1 MKTSPAKK
9 KITHQSPVCY
19 NKEWIHSIVKGIG
32 RITLSI
38 LFGHFTNELASPKV
52 LISNQ
57 PHQQFLIL
65 HMHFAA
71 AAIPQRL
78 FHPIKCCTVLLFG
91 VASDSR
97 QVSSPLKSCSYYKSY
112 MKMNCCNSMLNILK
126 LLMDNST
133 PKWWT
138 RLTQSIVMA
147 SFYNYQEKIFTSTL
161 HGL

>member
-9 KITHQSPVCY
+9 KKFTHQSPVWHITK
-19 NKEWIHSIVKGIG
+19 NEFTALSFVKGIG

-38 LFGHFTNELASPKV
+38 LFGHFTNEIASPKV

-57 PHQQFLIL
+57 PHQQLLIL
-65 HMHFAA
+65 HMYFAA
-71 AAIPQRL
+71 AAIPERL
-78 FHPIKCCTVLLFG
+78 FHPIKCCTMLLCG

-112 MKMNCCNSMLNILK
+112 MRMSCCNSMLNILK
-126 LLMDNST
+126 LVMDNST

-147 SFYNYQEKIFTSTL
+147 SFYNY
-161 HGL
+161 